1 MRERG
6 AGSVNLFSMATLV
19 LTAIGDDHAGLVR
32 ALSGVIAEHNG
43 NWETSRMAHLAGK
56 FAGIVLVTVPD
67 NHIDGLL
74 ADLRPLEDQGILEV
88 AAELSS
94 AVMRD
99 QGQTRLTLEVVGVD
113 RPGIVRDVSDVLAR
127 QQVNI
132 EELETETVSAPMDGG
147 EIFKARATLSLPDAI
162 SIDYLTEALEDLAG
176 QLMVD
181 IELDTD

>member
-1 MRERG
+1 
-6 AGSVNLFSMATLV
+6 MATLV

-32 ALSGVIAEHNG
+32 ALSGVIADHNG

-56 FAGIVLVTVPD
+56 FAGIVMVTVPD
-67 NHIDGLL
+67 NQVDSLIS
-74 ADLRPLEDQGILEV
+74 DLGPLEQQGLLEV

-94 AVMRD
+94 PAIRD
-99 QGQTRLTLEVVGVD
+99 EGNTRLTLEVVGVD

-127 QQVNI
+127 QMVNI

-147 EIFKARATLSLPDAI
+147 EIFRARATLSLPNAI

-181 IELDTD
+181 IELETD